1 MPTISLTDFVDFAI
15 AAGPSQLTKVR
26 EIANRGG
33 YDPKFDFW
41 KQLREGIRKLHEN
54 GTKLDPVL
62 VGLTDPKKIKRYP
75 AAVKAYKKFL
85 GKKSL
90 GWFEPPSGLWTYE
103 GLTVKVNPELGL
115 EIGGQKVAAKLYFK
129 DERPTRQRLR
139 VVFELMRS
147 SLDLNEG
154 TVPGVIDVGSSRL
167 IPPTSSEGL
176 SVLLEAQALAF
187 MHLWNSITASAKAAG
202 AGTK

>member
-1 MPTISLTDFVDFAI
+1 
-15 AAGPSQLTKVR
+15 
-26 EIANRGG
+26 
-33 YDPKFDFW
+33 
-41 KQLREGIRKLHEN
+41 
-54 GTKLDPVL
+54 
-62 VGLTDPKKIKRYP
+62 
-75 AAVKAYKKFL
+75 
-85 GKKSL
+85 
-90 GWFEPPSGLWTYE
+90 
-103 GLTVKVNPELGL
+103 LTVKVNPELGL